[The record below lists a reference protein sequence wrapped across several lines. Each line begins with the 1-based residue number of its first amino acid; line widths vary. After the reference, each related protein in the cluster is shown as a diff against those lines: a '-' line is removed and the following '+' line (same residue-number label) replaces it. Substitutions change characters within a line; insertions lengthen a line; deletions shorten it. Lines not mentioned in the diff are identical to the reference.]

1 MNNHQYKYPYL
12 DSSVFI
18 GWIKGEIID
27 NIDRKDIT
35 EHILKLAENKEF
47 KICASA
53 LTLAEVHKKRGSIQ
67 LSDAEDESIL
77 EFFEREFIDIVD
89 VDRTIGEQ
97 ANRFCRRYPLRP
109 NDAIH
114 LACAL
119 RAKCDVLLT
128 WDGPFASV
136 QHPDIVIENPRKI
149 GQLALLDTPPEVPDE
164 ED

>member
-1 MNNHQYKYPYL
+1 MTSHQYKYPYL

-18 GWIKGEIID
+18 SWIKGENNI
-27 NIDRKDIT
+27 NGIDRKDIT
-35 EHILKLAENKEF
+35 DHILKLAERREF

-53 LTLAEVHKKRGSIQ
+53 LTLAEVHKKRGSSQ

-77 EFFEREFIDIVD
+77 DFFEHEFIDIVD

-97 ANRFCRRYPLRP
+97 ANRLCRQYPLRP

-128 WDGPFASV
+128 WDGPLCSV
-136 QHPDIVIENPRKI
+136 KHPDIAIENPRKI
-149 GQLALLDTPPEVPDE
+149 GQLSLPEVPPE
-164 ED
+164 